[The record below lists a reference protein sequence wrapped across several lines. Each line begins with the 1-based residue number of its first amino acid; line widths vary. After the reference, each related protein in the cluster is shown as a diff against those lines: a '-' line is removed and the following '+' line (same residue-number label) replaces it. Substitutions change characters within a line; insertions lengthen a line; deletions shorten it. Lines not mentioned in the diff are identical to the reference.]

1 MLSLR
6 AGLRAKEIAS
16 VTWGMVTDAEG
27 EIADVIALEN
37 GASKGKGG
45 GPIFQSTLTSRPR

>member
-1 MLSLR
+1 MFLFSIR

-16 VTWGMVTDAEG
+16 ITWSMVTNSEG

-37 GASKGKGG
+37 RAAK
-45 GPIFQSTLTSRPR
+45 